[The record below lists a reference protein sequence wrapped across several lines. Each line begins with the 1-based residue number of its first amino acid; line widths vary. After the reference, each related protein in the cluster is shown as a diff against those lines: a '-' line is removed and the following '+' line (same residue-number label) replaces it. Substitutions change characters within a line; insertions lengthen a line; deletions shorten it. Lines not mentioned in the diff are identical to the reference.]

1 MARMAIALGFTEET
15 LEDAAGTLSFDRGR
29 HYLDA
34 VDDFEATAAE
44 ITATVYGT
52 SPYHVSL
59 TARNRQLAGNCSC
72 PYGQE
77 GAFCKHCVA
86 VGLTA
91 VKDGVARLI
100 DTGPAGGPPAGTT
113 SLESWLAS
121 LSKEDLLAELLELL
135 DDDPELRRRFELWAG
150 SRTADATAVRK
161 AVRDLIEI
169 GNDYVEYGDAYD
181 YARDVG
187 RAADAIE
194 DLIDA
199 GGASRA
205 IGIARDAIR
214 WFLESYESVDD
225 SSGSVGGAGYG
236 LFGAHL
242 RACQSAPPAPREL
255 SQYLADLLLG
265 DQHGFEFDLGDYR
278 DLLGDEGH
286 SMIRRRIA
294 EAYARNPDNW
304 QARTLIESVVRAEG
318 DTDTLIDVYAAS
330 LDERG
335 WAHLRIARE
344 LDRAGRGAEALGWAE
359 RGLEEAT
366 RPEAELVEYV
376 AARYAAAGRP
386 SDVLALRRARFRAG
400 PALESYQALRQAA
413 TACGAWPSE
422 REAALTAL
430 REDARSS
437 SSISGAQNGS
447 ALLDVLLDEGDL
459 DAAWAAAEQAVVT
472 APGQL
477 IRLADASVAARP
489 ADALRV
495 YLDAVAPLTAQTGDE
510 AYRQI
515 ARLLLSARDCHERL
529 GTSSEFEGYLAELRT
544 SQRRKRALLR
554 ILDYN
559 GL

>member
-1 MARMAIALGFTEET
+1 MACMAIALGFTEET

-100 DTGPAGGPPAGTT
+100 DVGPADGRPDGTAP
-113 SLESWLAS
+113 LESWLAS

-135 DDDPELRRRFELWAG
+135 DDDPELRRRFELRAG

-169 GNDYVEYGDAYD
+169 GDDYVEYGDAHD
-181 YARDVG
+181 YARNVG

-199 GGASRA
+199 SGAAHA
-205 IGIARDAIR
+205 IGVARDAIR

-236 LFGAHL
+236 LFAAHL
-242 RACQSAPPAPREL
+242 RACQSAPPDPLEL
-255 SQYLADLLLG
+255 SQYLADLLMG
-265 DQHGFEFDLGDYR
+265 DQYGFEFDVGDYR

-286 SMIRRRIA
+286 AMIRRRIA
-294 EAYARNPDNW
+294 EAYARNPDDW
-304 QARTLIESVVRAEG
+304 QARTLMESVVRAEG

-330 LDERG
+330 LDDRG

-359 RGLEEAT
+359 RGLEEAI
-366 RPEAELVEYV
+366 RPETELVEYV
-376 AARYAAAGRP
+376 AARYAAADRP
-386 SDVLALRRARFRAG
+386 ADVLALRRARFRAS

-430 REDARSS
+430 RDDARSS

-447 ALLDVLLDEGDL
+447 ALFDVLFDEGDL

-495 YLDAVAPLTAQTGDE
+495 YLDAVTPLTSQTGDE

-515 ARLLLSARDCHERL
+515 ARLLLSARGCHERL
-529 GTSSEFEGYLAELRT
+529 GTSGEFEGYLGELRT

>member
-100 DTGPAGGPPAGTT
+100 DVGPADGPPGGTT
-113 SLESWLAS
+113 PLESWLAS

-135 DDDPELRRRFELWAG
+135 DDDPELRRRFELRAG

-169 GNDYVEYGDAYD
+169 GDDYVEYGDAYD

-194 DLIDA
+194 GLIDA
-199 GGASRA
+199 GGAAHA
-205 IGIARDAIR
+205 IGVARDAIR

-236 LFGAHL
+236 LFAAHL
-242 RACQSAPPAPREL
+242 RACQSAPPDPLEL

-265 DQHGFEFDLGDYR
+265 DQYGFEFDLGDYR

-294 EAYARNPDNW
+294 EAYAQNPDNW
-304 QARTLIESVVRAEG
+304 QARTLMESVVRAEG

-330 LDERG
+330 PDDCG

-344 LDRAGRGAEALGWAE
+344 LDCAGRGAEALGWAE

-376 AARYAAAGRP
+376 AARYAAAGRTG
-386 SDVLALRRARFRAG
+386 DVLALRRTRFHAS

-430 REDARSS
+430 RADARSS

-447 ALLDVLLDEGDL
+447 ALFDVLLDEGDL

-477 IRLADASVAARP
+477 VRLADASVAARP

-529 GTSSEFEGYLAELRT
+529 GANSEFEGYLAELRT

>member
-34 VDDFEATAAE
+34 VDDFEATATE

-100 DTGPAGGPPAGTT
+100 DAGPAGGPPDGTT
-113 SLESWLAS
+113 TLESWLAS
-121 LSKEDLLAELLELL
+121 LSKDDLLAELLELL
-135 DDDPELRRRFELWAG
+135 DDDPELRRRFELRAG
-150 SRTADATAVRK
+150 SRAADETAVRK
-161 AVRDLIEI
+161 AVRELIEI
-169 GNDYVEYGDAYD
+169 GDAYVEYGDAHD

-194 DLIDA
+194 GLIDV
-199 GGASRA
+199 GGAAHA
-205 IGIARDAIR
+205 IGVARDAIG

-242 RACQSAPPAPREL
+242 RACQSAPPDPREL

-265 DQHGFEFDLGDYR
+265 DQHGFEFGLGDYH

-286 SMIRRRIA
+286 AMIRRRIA
-294 EAYARNPDNW
+294 EEYARNPDNW
-304 QARTLIESVVRAEG
+304 QARTLMESVVRAEG
-318 DTDTLIDVYAAS
+318 DTDTVIDVYAAS
-330 LDERG
+330 LDDRG

-344 LDRAGRGAEALGWAE
+344 LDRAGRDAEALGWGE

-366 RPEAELVEYV
+366 CPATELVEYV

-386 SDVLALRRARFRAG
+386 ADVLALRRARFLAS
-400 PALESYQALRQAA
+400 PALDSYQALRQAA

-430 REDARSS
+430 RDDARSS

-447 ALLDVLLDEGDL
+447 ALFDVLLDEGDL
-459 DAAWAAAEQAVVT
+459 DAAWAAVEQAVVT

-477 IRLADASVAARP
+477 IRLADASAAARP
-489 ADALRV
+489 AGALRV
-495 YLDAVAPLTAQTGDE
+495 YLDAVATLTTQTGNE
-510 AYRQI
+510 AYLQI

-529 GTSSEFEGYLAELRT
+529 GTSSEFEGHLAELRT

>member
-72 PYGQE
+72 PYGRE

-100 DTGPAGGPPAGTT
+100 DAGPAGGPPDGTT
-113 SLESWLAS
+113 PLESWLAS
-121 LSKEDLLAELLELL
+121 LSKDDLLAELLQLL
-135 DDDPELRRRFELWAG
+135 DDDLELRRRLELRAG

-161 AVRDLIEI
+161 AVWDLIEI
-169 GNDYVEYGDAYD
+169 GDDYVEYGDAHD

-199 GGASRA
+199 DGAAHA
-205 IGIARDAIR
+205 IGVARDAIR

-242 RACQSAPPAPREL
+242 RACQSAPPDPLEL
-255 SQYLADLLLG
+255 SQYLVDLLLG
-265 DQHGFEFDLGDYR
+265 DQYGFEFDLVDYR
-278 DLLGDEGH
+278 ELLGDEGH
-286 SMIRRRIA
+286 AMIRRRIA

-304 QARTLIESVVRAEG
+304 QARTLMESVVRAEG
-318 DTDTLIDVYAAS
+318 DTDTLVDVYAAS
-330 LDERG
+330 LDDRG

-366 RPEAELVEYV
+366 RPEAELVEYA
-376 AARYAAAGRP
+376 AARYAAAAAPPMSWPCAGPVFAPAQRWRATRHSGKPRQPAARGRP
-386 SDVLALRRARFRAG
+386 SVKLRLPPCVRTPGPHHPRSPGHRADRPCSTCCSTRVTWTPRG
-400 PALESYQALRQAA
+400 PLR
-413 TACGAWPSE
+413 S
-422 REAALTAL
+422 
-430 REDARSS
+430 
-437 SSISGAQNGS
+437 
-447 ALLDVLLDEGDL
+447 
-459 DAAWAAAEQAVVT
+459 
-472 APGQL
+472 
-477 IRLADASVAARP
+477 RP
-489 ADALRV
+489 W
-495 YLDAVAPLTAQTGDE
+495 
-510 AYRQI
+510 
-515 ARLLLSARDCHERL
+515 
-529 GTSSEFEGYLAELRT
+529 
-544 SQRRKRALLR
+544 
-554 ILDYN
+554 
-559 GL
+559 